1 MTLSFKTPEFFC
13 CMLALVVFCSCQ
25 QKKKADYAESS
36 TSPKTQVPGMVWI
49 NGGTFL
55 MGTNEQDAYDH
66 ERPAHQVALK
76 GYWIDETEVTNE
88 QFQKFVEATGYVT
101 IAERKPTWEELR
113 KQSPPGTPPPP
124 DSLLVPGALVFTPP
138 NERVMLNDYSQWWK
152 WLPGADWRHP
162 EGPGSNLD
170 GKMQHPV
177 IHVAYQDAEAYCNWA
192 GKRLPTEAEW
202 EFASRGGAQGQ
213 RYAWGNDIKHN
224 GRFMANTFQG
234 SFPNH
239 NSSEDGFERLAPVKS
254 FAPNAYGLYDMI
266 GNVWEWTSDWYHVDY
281 FKQLARNSVSENP
294 PGPDKPYDPNEP
306 FAIKRVSK
314 GGSFLCADDYCV
326 NYRPSARQ
334 GTAFDSGMSNLGFRC
349 VKDANN

>member
-1 MTLSFKTPEFFC
+1 
-13 CMLALVVFCSCQ
+13 
-25 QKKKADYAESS
+25 
-36 TSPKTQVPGMVWI
+36 MVWI

-88 QFQKFVEATGYVT
+88 QFEEFVEATGYVT
-101 IAERKPTWEELR
+101 VAERKPIWEELR

-177 IHVAYQDAEAYCNWA
+177 IHVAYQDVEAYCNWA

-202 EFASRGGAQGQ
+202 EFASRGGTQGQ
-213 RYAWGNDIKHN
+213 RYAWGNEIKHK

-234 SFPNH
+234 SFPC
-239 NSSEDGFERLAPVKS
+239 SPSKKWTRRIKS
-254 FAPNAYGLYDMI
+254 
-266 GNVWEWTSDWYHVDY
+266 
-281 FKQLARNSVSENP
+281 K
-294 PGPDKPYDPNEP
+294 
-306 FAIKRVSK
+306 
-314 GGSFLCADDYCV
+314 
-326 NYRPSARQ
+326 
-334 GTAFDSGMSNLGFRC
+334 
-349 VKDANN
+349 